1 MPTPSPSS
9 LTPFDAERARELRA
23 SIERHNHLY
32 YVLDAPQI
40 SDAAYDALFRE
51 LEALEREHP
60 DLADPNSP
68 TRRVGGRPAAAF
80 VSRPHRQRMYSLD
93 NALTEQEW
101 LAFAERVEKLLPGQE
116 VDYFADPKFDG
127 LAMELIYEQGRFT
140 AALTRGD
147 GETGEDI
154 TANMRTVRN
163 IPMELGAHAARSGL
177 AAPELIEV
185 RGEVVMAKRDF
196 HALNE
201 RQMEDGAK
209 VFANPRNA
217 AAGSARQLDPRI
229 TAARPLKFYAYGL
242 GETRFAAGARGFAGQ
257 REAMDA
263 LRGYG
268 FAVAPEGRL
277 AKAAEIYAYFL
288 ELGRRREQLP
298 FEIDGLVVKV
308 DRLDF
313 QAELGFTARSPRWA
327 IALKFPARQ
336 AQTKLAAIEVQ
347 VGRTG
352 VVTPVAILEPVS
364 VGGVTVGRATLHNE
378 DEIRAKDVR
387 PGDTVVVQRAGD
399 VIPEVVGPVLDKRP
413 QGLAAFVFPATCPA
427 CASPLTRLPD
437 EAAWRCLN
445 LACPAVG
452 KQHIAYFASK
462 SGLDIQGLGRR
473 WIEIL
478 ADKGLA
484 RSPADLFE
492 LTREDLLGLERMG
505 EKLAGNFI
513 AQIEEAKSRASLAK
527 LIGALGIR
535 LVGTQ
540 TAKTL
545 AGYFTDLDALGRAT
559 AEELLKLNENGQL
572 HDIGPAI
579 AASVAAFFA
588 NPQNRDLLVRF
599 KAAGLWPLGG
609 QAKISSGTSGQGG
622 ESGGPV
628 AGKTFLFTGALDGL
642 PRSQAQA
649 MVEAAGGSV
658 AASVSKN
665 LDYLVAGEAPGS
677 KLAKA
682 EKLGVAVLNQAQFLE
697 LFKAPKT
704 GPTALGRGSLL
715 DF

>member
-1 MPTPSPSS
+1 MPTPLSPQ
-9 LTPFDAERARELRA
+9 AARARELRA
-23 SIERHNHLY
+23 QIERHNHSY
-32 YVLDAPQI
+32 YVLDAPEI

-51 LEALEREHP
+51 LAALEREHP
-60 DLADPNSP
+60 ELADANSP
-68 TRRVGGRPAAAF
+68 TMRVGGAPASAF
-80 VSRPHRQRMYSLD
+80 ASRKHSQRMYSLD
-93 NALTEQEW
+93 NALSEEEW
-101 LAFAERVEKLLPGQE
+101 LAFAERVDKLLPGRE
-116 VDYFADPKFDG
+116 IVYYADPKFDG
-127 LAMELIYEQGRFT
+127 LAMELIYEQGRFA

-154 TANMRTVRN
+154 TANMRTVMN
-163 IPMELGAHAARSGL
+163 IPMDVRGHAARAGQPV
-177 AAPELIEV
+177 PERLEV
-185 RGEVVMAKRDF
+185 RGEVVITKRDF

-217 AAGSARQLDPRI
+217 AAGSARQLDPKV
-229 TAARPLKFYAYGL
+229 TAGRPLKFFAYGL
-242 GETRFAAGARGFAGQ
+242 GETRFAAATAGFASQ
-257 REAMDA
+257 HEAMAA

-277 AKAAEIYAYFL
+277 VTAGELYGYFR

-298 FEIDGLVVKV
+298 FEIDGLVAKV

-336 AQTKLAAIEVQ
+336 AQTRLTAIEVQ

-352 VVTPVAILEPVS
+352 VVTPVAILEPVN
-364 VGGVTVGRATLHNE
+364 VGGVTVSRATLHNE

-399 VIPEVVGPVLDKRP
+399 VIPEVVGPVLDARP
-413 QGLAAFVFPATCPA
+413 DGLAAFVFPAKCPS
-427 CASPLTRLPD
+427 CDSPLTRLPD

-452 KQHIAYFASK
+452 TQHIAHFVSK
-462 SGLDIQGLGRR
+462 SGLDVQGLGKR

-478 ADKGLA
+478 VDKGIV

-492 LTREDLLGLERMG
+492 LKREDLIDLERMG

-513 AQIEEAKSRASLAK
+513 AQIEAAKNAATLAK

-535 LVGTQ
+535 LVGAQ

-545 AGYFTDLDALGRAT
+545 AGQFTDLGTLGQAT
-559 AEELLKLNENGQL
+559 PEELTGLP
-572 HDIGPAI
+572 DIGPEVAAAI
-579 AASVAAFFA
+579 TAFFA
-588 NPQNRDLLVRF
+588 NPDNQALLARF
-599 KAAGLWPLGG
+599 KAAGLWPTGG
-609 QAKISSGTSGQGG
+609 RPTGSPEKGTGAL
-622 ESGGPV
+622 
-628 AGKTFLFTGALDGL
+628 AGKTFLFTGTLDNL
-642 PRSQAQA
+642 PRSKAQA

-658 AASVSKN
+658 AASVSKK
-665 LDYLVAGEAPGS
+665 LDYLVAGADPGS

-682 EKLGVAVLNQAQFLE
+682 VKCGVTVLDQARFLD
-697 LFKAPKT
+697 LLKTAPAT
-704 GPTALGRGSLL
+704 VSGRASLL
-715 DF
+715 DL